1 MEECLRLKAC
11 NFEDFK
17 QLVKIIVVELGIL
30 PDYKV
35 LNIMRTPPESF
46 LIFKEELEKARLEKE
61 RLKKEYEAKL
71 VDMNRELSRL
81 KEQIQS
87 QQELIKTTLDY
98 AIRLEENL
106 GSFKEEV
113 TNGKNMKNRSFH

>member
-1 MEECLRLKAC
+1 MK
-11 NFEDFK
+11 
-17 QLVKIIVVELGIL
+17 
-30 PDYKV
+30 
-35 LNIMRTPPESF
+35 TPPESY

-61 RLKKEYEAKL
+61 RLEQEYKEKL
-71 VDMNRELSRL
+71 SEMNLELSRL

-106 GSFKEEV
+106 GSFKDEV
-113 TNGKNMKNRSFH
+113 TNNKSLKNRTFH

>member
-1 MEECLRLKAC
+1 
-11 NFEDFK
+11 
-17 QLVKIIVVELGIL
+17 
-30 PDYKV
+30 
-35 LNIMRTPPESF
+35 MRTPPESF

-71 VDMNRELSRL
+71 AEMNKELARL

-106 GSFKEEV
+106 GNFKEEV
-113 TNGKNMKNRSFH
+113 SKGKNLKNRSFH

>member
-1 MEECLRLKAC
+1 
-11 NFEDFK
+11 
-17 QLVKIIVVELGIL
+17 
-30 PDYKV
+30 
-35 LNIMRTPPESF
+35 MRTPPESF
-46 LIFKEELEKARLEKE
+46 LIFKEELEKAKLEKE
-61 RLKKEYEAKL
+61 RLKREYEAKL
-71 VDMNRELSRL
+71 SDMNRELSRL

-113 TNGKNMKNRSFH
+113 TNGKSTKNRSFH

>member
-1 MEECLRLKAC
+1 
-11 NFEDFK
+11 
-17 QLVKIIVVELGIL
+17 
-30 PDYKV
+30 
-35 LNIMRTPPESF
+35 MRTPPESF

-61 RLKKEYEAKL
+61 RLEKEYEAKL
-71 VDMNRELSRL
+71 GDMNRELSRL

-87 QQELIKTTLDY
+87 QQELIKTTLEY

-113 TNGKNMKNRSFH
+113 ANGKNMKNRSFH

>member
-1 MEECLRLKAC
+1 
-11 NFEDFK
+11 
-17 QLVKIIVVELGIL
+17 
-30 PDYKV
+30 
-35 LNIMRTPPESF
+35 MRTPPESF

-61 RLKKEYEAKL
+61 KLKKEYEVKL
-71 VDMNRELSRL
+71 EDMNKELERL

-113 TNGKNMKNRSFH
+113 SNGKNLKNRSFH

>member
-1 MEECLRLKAC
+1 
-11 NFEDFK
+11 
-17 QLVKIIVVELGIL
+17 
-30 PDYKV
+30 
-35 LNIMRTPPESF
+35 MRTPPESF

-61 RLKKEYEAKL
+61 KLKKEYESKL
-71 VDMNRELSRL
+71 ENMNKELERL

-113 TNGKNMKNRSFH
+113 SNGKNLKNRSFH

>member
-1 MEECLRLKAC
+1 
-11 NFEDFK
+11 
-17 QLVKIIVVELGIL
+17 
-30 PDYKV
+30 
-35 LNIMRTPPESF
+35 MRTPPESF

-61 RLKKEYEAKL
+61 RLKREYEAKL
-71 VDMNRELSRL
+71 AEMNKELARL

-106 GSFKEEV
+106 GTFKEEV
-113 TNGKNMKNRSFH
+113 NNGKNLKNRSFH